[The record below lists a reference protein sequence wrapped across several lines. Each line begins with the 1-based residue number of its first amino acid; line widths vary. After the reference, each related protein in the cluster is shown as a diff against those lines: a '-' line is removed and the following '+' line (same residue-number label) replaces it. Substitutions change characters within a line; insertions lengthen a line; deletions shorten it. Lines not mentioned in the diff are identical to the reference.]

1 MVRSGGMDDV
11 KAVKDGGC
19 GRGVAVGVAVKDGGR
34 GRDMEFDVEAHVKF
48 DGDEAG
54 GGGEAEGVGEGE
66 SGVGGEKE
74 GQAK

>member
-48 DGDEAG
+48 DGDEA
-54 GGGEAEGVGEGE
+54 
-66 SGVGGEKE
+66 
-74 GQAK
+74 